1 MLYEVILLELHE
13 VHAIVGVV
21 VSINGGI
28 LLCLRSYVCSFAN
41 IIWLKLENSKEVL
54 Y

>member
-1 MLYEVILLELHE
+1 MLYEVILLEFHE

-28 LLCLRSYVCSFAN
+28 FIMLKILHMQFCN
-41 IIWLKLENSKEVL
+41 IID
-54 Y
+54 

>member
-1 MLYEVILLELHE
+1 MITEQRWQKKKRSLIKVGCFMLYEVILLEFHE

-28 LLCLRSYVCSFAN
+28 LLYVRA
-41 IIWLKLENSKEVL
+41 
-54 Y
+54 

>member
-1 MLYEVILLELHE
+1 MKKRSLIKVGCFMLYEVILLEFHE

-28 LLCLRSYVCSFAN
+28 LLCLRS
-41 IIWLKLENSKEVL
+41 
-54 Y
+54 